1 MITESNITIYNKYLD
16 KITRLDKWKKTQIL
30 NVHWEETKGI
40 NIIKSGMSNADS
52 VKVFIPYLSIEDLV
66 YIDPIQFNGKGFTI
80 KPGDYIVK
88 GLIEDEITSSSEL
101 EKQYKTAVKIK
112 TVNNRNDSLIKDL
125 WHFEVGC
132 E

>member
-16 KITRLDKWKKTQIL
+16 QATRTDKWKKTQIK
-30 NVHWEETKGI
+30 NVHWEETQGA

-52 VKVFIPYLSIEDLV
+52 VKIFIPYVSFSELL
-66 YIDPIQFNGKGFTI
+66 YIDPKQFKGEGFTFQ
-80 KPGDYIVK
+80 PGDYIVK

-101 EKQYKTAVKIK
+101 EKQYITAVKIK
-112 TVNNRNDSLIKDL
+112 TVDNRNDSIIKDL

>member
-1 MITESNITIYNKYLD
+1 MITESNITIYNKFID
-16 KITRLDKWKKTQIL
+16 SKTRNDVWKKTQIK
-30 NVHWEETKGI
+30 NVHWEESKGA
-40 NIIKSGMSNADS
+40 NIIKSGMTNADS
-52 VKVFIPYLSIEDLV
+52 VKVFIPYSSIEEDV
-66 YIDPIQFNGKGFTI
+66 YIDPKQYKGDGFTL

-101 EKQYKTAVKIK
+101 EKQYSTAVKIK
-112 TVNNRNDSLIKDL
+112 TVDNRNDALIKDL

>member
-16 KITRLDKWKKTQIL
+16 QATRLDKWKKTQVR
-30 NVHWEETKGI
+30 NVHWEETQGA
-40 NIIKSGMSNADS
+40 NIIKSGMTNADS
-52 VKVFIPYLSIEDLV
+52 VKVYIPYLSLEEHLYV
-66 YIDPIQFNGKGFTI
+66 DPKQYNGNGITFN
-80 KPGDYIVK
+80 PGDYIVK

-101 EKQYKTAVKIK
+101 EKQYNTAVKIK
-112 TVNNRNDSLIKDL
+112 TVDNRNDSLIEDL